1 MSQRFFARTKACV
14 GTLVLTASVVAL
26 APAASAQSDGPFA
39 LFAGGW
45 TGNGTITD
53 SKGASERIR
62 CRVHY
67 YVMQQGRD
75 LNQQLRCASDSYH
88 FDVNSVLLDDGSG
101 KVVGNWTETNRNAI
115 GKVNGEV
122 QGNGVRAEVVG
133 TGFTA
138 SLTVAL
144 RGDKQSVR
152 IVPTG
157 SDVASVTIDL
167 HRE

>member
-1 MSQRFFARTKACV
+1 
-14 GTLVLTASVVAL
+14 LLTASVAAA
-26 APAASAQSDGPFA
+26 APTAFAETDGPFA
-39 LFAGGW
+39 LFAGAW
-45 TGNGTITD
+45 AGNGTITD
-53 SKGASERIR
+53 TNGVSERIR
-62 CRVHY
+62 CRVRY

-122 QGNGVRAEVVG
+122 QGSGVRAQVVG

-138 SLTVAL
+138 SLSVAV

-152 IVPTG
+152 IIPTG
-157 SDVASVTIDL
+157 ADVTSVTIDL